1 MRSNGFATRAAEA
14 LAQRED
20 DHQRWADDGGSPPD
34 VTRSEAPTAD
44 PVTEDRSGLPVRLV
58 YRRRPA
64 A

>member
-1 MRSNGFATRAAEA
+1 MRTHGAADPAAGA

-20 DHQRWADDGGSPPD
+20 DHQRWADDGGSSPD
-34 VTRSEAPTAD
+34 VARPEAAVPAD
-44 PVTEDRSGLPVRLV
+44 RTGLPVRLV